1 MEKKQFYFNQRCFS
15 TEIARPEIDLFQVKR
30 FFFVGFVFLVGQ
42 CILKCNTDIHV
53 GLLKSSVLVLHDS
66 CCLFFI

>member
-30 FFFVGFVFLVGQ
+30 FFL
-42 CILKCNTDIHV
+42 
-53 GLLKSSVLVLHDS
+53 
-66 CCLFFI
+66 